1 MRLNHLNL
9 CVKDLSEARQF
20 FESFF
25 GMQTTGEVANAV
37 VIMNDG
43 EGFTLV
49 LSKPRGNAEDAL
61 IYPDGFHVG
70 FFVDTCEEVDR
81 LYHRLKTAHVPLNQ
95 EPRKMREGYTFYFHA
110 LDGILFEVT
119 CLNESPAL
127 S

>member
-1 MRLNHLNL
+1 MRFNHLNL

-25 GMQTTGEVANAV
+25 GLQTTGEVANAV

-43 EGFTLV
+43 EGFSLV
-49 LSKPRGNAEDAL
+49 LSKPRGSEDAAP

-70 FFVDTCEEVDR
+70 FFVDTREEVDQ
-81 LYHRLKTAHVPLNQ
+81 LYRRLKTAHIPLNQ
-95 EPRKMREGYTFYFHA
+95 EPRNMREGYTFYFHA